1 MKVALAQIDTTV
13 GAFESNAARMLERTK
28 EAADKGAQLI
38 LFPELALCGY
48 PPKDLLEL
56 GEFVDRCRA
65 ALEELST
72 SRVFDRLPALVG
84 FPERHRGAGAG
95 LYNSVA
101 LLRGG
106 RVEAIVRKSLLP
118 TYDVFDEARYFDPA
132 PESGPLIEM
141 EGVRLGVSIC
151 EDLWNDK
158 QFWKQPRYQ
167 RDPIEELVANGAQAI
182 LNVSAS
188 PYAVGKP
195 EVRRQMLSAAA
206 RRHGLPI
213 AMCNLVGGNDSLVFD
228 GRSVLVRAGGELQ
241 REAAAFREDLLVDE
255 LAPRA
260 RRSSSVPPRTAGA
273 PVVPDQIA
281 ETAAGA
287 LAVVAAYEA
296 DFSDDSCRDL
306 ADALTLGIRDYTLKT
321 GFKSAVLG
329 LSGGIDSALTA
340 VLAARALGP
349 PNVTTFAM
357 PSRYTASMSNEDAEA
372 LARRLGVSFHTIA
385 IEPIFRSYLSALAPI
400 FAGRKPDV
408 TEENLQARIRG
419 TLLMAFSNKTGA
431 LLLSTG
437 NKSELATGFCTLYG
451 DMAGG
456 LAAIG
461 DLSKTAVYALARWF
475 NRQSGTELI
484 PERILTRPPTAE
496 LRENQTDQDTLP
508 PYDEL
513 DKVLRGHVEEH
524 LGARRLI
531 ERGFDEDLVRRVL
544 KLVVQSEY
552 KRRQAAPVLRVTAR
566 AFGEGWR
573 FPIAHGYRH

>member
-1 MKVALAQIDTTV
+1 MYQIGPHGAWPFGSIRVIARRLTPGRGSVTARRVRIALAQIDTTV
-13 GAFESNAARMLERTK
+13 GAFDANASRILDRTK
-28 EAADKGAQLI
+28 EAAEKGAQLV
-38 LFPELALCGY
+38 LFPELALSGY
-48 PPKDLLEL
+48 PPKDFLEL

-72 SRVFDRLPALVG
+72 DAVFSRVPALVG

-95 LYNSVA
+95 LYNAVA
-101 LLRGG
+101 LLQRGS
-106 RVEAIVRKSLLP
+106 VAAIIRKCLLP
-118 TYDVFDEARYFDPA
+118 TYDVFDEGRYFDPA
-132 PESGPLIEM
+132 PEPGPLLEVA
-141 EGVRLGVSIC
+141 GTRLGVSIC

-158 QFWKQPRYQ
+158 QFWKQPRYL
-167 RDPIEELVANGAQAI
+167 RDPIEELAAKGAE
-182 LNVSAS
+182 LLVNVSAS
-188 PYAVGKP
+188 PYAMGKP
-195 EVRRQMLSAAA
+195 EVRRRMVSAAA

-228 GRSVLVRAGGELQ
+228 GRSLLVRANGELQ
-241 REAAAFREDLLVDE
+241 REAAAFREDLIVEE
-255 LAPRA
+255 LAPGTA
-260 RRSSSVPPRTAGA
+260 RRTQPAGRTPGASVI
-273 PVVPDQIA
+273 PDQ
-281 ETAAGA
+281 
-287 LAVVAAYEA
+287 
-296 DFSDDSCRDL
+296 
-306 ADALTLGIRDYTLKT
+306 TLKT
-321 GFKSAVLG
+321 GFHRAVLG

-349 PNVTTFAM
+349 QNVTTIAM
-357 PSRYTASMSNEDAEA
+357 PSRYTASMSNEDAEV
-372 LARRLGVSFHTIA
+372 LAKRLGVEFHRIA
-385 IEPIFRSYLSALAPI
+385 IEPIFQSYLTALAPV
-400 FAGRKPDV
+400 FAGREPDV

-431 LLLSTG
+431 LLITTG

-475 NRQSGTELI
+475 NRQGPELI
-484 PERILTRPPTAE
+484 PSRILTRPPTAE

-513 DKVLRGHVEEH
+513 DKVLRSHIEEH

-531 ERGFDEDLVRRVL
+531 ERGFSEDLVRRVL

-552 KRRQAAPVLRVTAR
+552 KRRQAAPALRVTAR